1 MDAQAVVSL
10 VVGTLL
16 VLSIPALVLST
27 DVMDRLRSVR
37 RR

>member
-27 DVMDRLRSVR
+27 DVMDRLRSAR